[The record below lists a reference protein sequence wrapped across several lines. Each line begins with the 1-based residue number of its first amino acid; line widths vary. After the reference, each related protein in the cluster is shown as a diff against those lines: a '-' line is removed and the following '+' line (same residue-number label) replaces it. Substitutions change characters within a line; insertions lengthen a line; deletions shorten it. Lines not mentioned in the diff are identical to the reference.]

1 MTTPRQPMLFKSLWE
16 VEGIIQ
22 GATMD
27 NKWFVSTLN
36 IVSANRGQLDRIF
49 FGEVDPTWVTYGF
62 FVCKFYQDDPQSDD
76 DWQVILVDDRIP
88 CDANGNPVF
97 CRHPDQRTYWGMIIE
112 KAYAKFAGTYE
123 AMQGGTVTQGLE
135 DLTGGIGYKFD
146 LEKKQKEW
154 VHPETTLWDEMMEKM
169 KTEHVIGCANNTK
182 GQPKPNTTKK
192 GIELNRAYAV
202 VTGGDFEDRKLMR
215 LRIPLN
221 PDGFAK
227 EWNGKWSDKSGQW
240 NSRMMQMLHYSRD
253 ENDGTFWMEYPD
265 FCKHFNKVYMC
276 RMLDDLW
283 TRYAVKSRWM
293 DETAGGCTNFIS
305 WRNNNQWLLRIDR
318 PNTKLIIKLTQP
330 DARKSSGNGRHYSN
344 AIGFYIFKGNTPNRA
359 NDHLRRKLVLTPG
372 DAEDGGD
379 FVFIKEPRYTRQVCC
394 EYTFEE
400 ACATPYILMPFMFEP
415 GREALFK
422 LTILSDDRD
431 DDGLPDFGFSD
442 VKPDDDWRKT
452 VIMETWSNG
461 GEGNPLGAELTAG
474 GPPEAAQHVGPDGK
488 PMWLANNQFQISLL
502 EPTRCFLFLEML
514 NVKTDMR
521 DVEGLQPEPAYPTVG
536 FSVFKGRGNH
546 IKLDGS
552 KGALDK
558 DGNPDVSKK
567 RPLEKLFSVEP
578 TKGDGCYL
586 ELGHLESTDDKGERI
601 YYVVI
606 PYTHAPYVE
615 HKYALTLYSDYEH
628 DFVKIDPRLNCD
640 QCGNPSGMFRVLDT
654 LDRIESL
661 SKRVLDKEKRLAI
674 GDDGTNADFFT
685 DAARAAT
692 ADHSG
697 PKADYGYADLMGN
710 PQGPAG
716 GGYVGAGALAT
727 GEGGGAV
734 DVSDMVHA
742 LQSADEDRLRDQ
754 RVQQQQVE
762 ELERQRVAQ
771 LEEIERLKLELQD
784 LGLSSDQ
791 IERATKKGSAFC
803 SVM

>member
-1 MTTPRQPMLFKSLWE
+1 
-16 VEGIIQ
+16 
-22 GATMD
+22 
-27 NKWFVSTLN
+27 
-36 IVSANRGQLDRIF
+36 
-49 FGEVDPTWVTYGF
+49 
-62 FVCKFYQDDPQSDD
+62 
-76 DWQVILVDDRIP
+76 
-88 CDANGNPVF
+88 
-97 CRHPDQRTYWGMIIE
+97 
-112 KAYAKFAGTYE
+112 
-123 AMQGGTVTQGLE
+123 
-135 DLTGGIGYKFD
+135 
-146 LEKKQKEW
+146 
-154 VHPETTLWDEMMEKM
+154 
-169 KTEHVIGCANNTK
+169 
-182 GQPKPNTTKK
+182 
-192 GIELNRAYAV
+192 
-202 VTGGDFEDRKLMR
+202 
-215 LRIPLN
+215 
-221 PDGFAK
+221 
-227 EWNGKWSDKSGQW
+227 
-240 NSRMMQMLHYSRD
+240 
-253 ENDGTFWMEYPD
+253 
-265 FCKHFNKVYMC
+265 
-276 RMLDDLW
+276 
-283 TRYAVKSRWM
+283 
-293 DETAGGCTNFIS
+293 
-305 WRNNNQWLLRIDR
+305 
-318 PNTKLIIKLTQP
+318 
-330 DARKSSGNGRHYSN
+330 
-344 AIGFYIFKGNTPNRA
+344 
-359 NDHLRRKLVLTPG
+359 
-372 DAEDGGD
+372 
-379 FVFIKEPRYTRQVCC
+379 
-394 EYTFEE
+394 
-400 ACATPYILMPFMFEP
+400 
-415 GREALFK
+415 
-422 LTILSDDRD
+422 
-431 DDGLPDFGFSD
+431 
-442 VKPDDDWRKT
+442 
-452 VIMETWSNG
+452 
-461 GEGNPLGAELTAG
+461 
-474 GPPEAAQHVGPDGK
+474 
-488 PMWLANNQFQISLL
+488 
-502 EPTRCFLFLEML
+502 
-514 NVKTDMR
+514 MR

-716 GGYVGAGALAT
+716 GGYGGAGALAT